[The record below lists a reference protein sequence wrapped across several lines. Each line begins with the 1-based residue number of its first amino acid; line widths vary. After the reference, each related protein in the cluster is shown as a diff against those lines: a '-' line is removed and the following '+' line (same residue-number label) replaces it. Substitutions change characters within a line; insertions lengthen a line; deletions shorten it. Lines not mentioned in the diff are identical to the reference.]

1 MKHHTHA
8 SCFSVFALPHLLF
21 IPKFEERRK
30 VLQSCCLA
38 WNISLFPDHQQRAQ
52 QIDMVWKL
60 IETDNPDAPPPGL
73 EEGFKGELHMLAE
86 KKIDLFPWLIASIPR
101 ADLEQNGLHDRLHV
115 ETDNGVEDINLVIHP
130 DPLGLPVIIDV
141 LRGIQR
147 DTTEQVQLL
156 QRLNRIPNGID
167 DALVKQAIKSYSV
180 QRADL
185 IGYHRILTVWRQSQP
200 APSVQRVI
208 NHWLGVL
215 MKSNSI
221 PKRYLVSL
229 KITTTMPVQ

>member
-1 MKHHTHA
+1 MHT
-8 SCFSVFALPHLLF
+8 
-21 IPKFEERRK
+21 
-30 VLQSCCLA
+30 
-38 WNISLFPDHQQRAQ
+38 
-52 QIDMVWKL
+52 VWQVVG
-60 IETDNPDAPPPGL
+60 TDNLDAPPRRL
-73 EEGFKGELHMLAE
+73 QQGFKGELYMLGE
-86 KKIDLFPWLIASIPR
+86 KKIDLFPWLIVSIRR

-147 DTTEQVQLL
+147 DTMEQVQLM
-156 QRLNRIPNGID
+156 QQLNRIPNGID

-208 NHWLGVL
+208 NHWLGILDEIELNTKAVL
-215 MKSNSI
+215 GIVEDYDTDAGSVI
-221 PKRYLVSL
+221 RHRGSL
-229 KITTTMPVQ
+229 KDAIVVRPSHYTALYVLDGRLFR